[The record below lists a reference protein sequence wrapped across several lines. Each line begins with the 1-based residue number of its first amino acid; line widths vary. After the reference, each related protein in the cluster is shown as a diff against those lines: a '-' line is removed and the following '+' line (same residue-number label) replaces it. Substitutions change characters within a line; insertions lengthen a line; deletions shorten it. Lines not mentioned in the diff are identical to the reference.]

1 MDEDDENECPWESGE
16 GDENEKYEKNVD
28 VDEDAKNIFD
38 AYKDDSNST
47 ENMNS
52 REIASKFLKR
62 LKRLAEKRK
71 LDELLQFLDDN
82 AGFVAMLKD
91 DKKLQSDCFGVRCSR
106 SEMQKLCVRDDAFE
120 SRRRSVRVRRFV
132 RGVFIDHYRSRTRE
146 RFRFKL
152 TVFEWWKKGRVQL
165 ARSLAPRLIRTG
177 RCSFQIRFYGTWTMS
192 RKVSTVTTALA

>member
-1 MDEDDENECPWESGE
+1 MGE
-16 GDENEKYEKNVD
+16 RRRRQTKNTKKERD

-82 AGFVAMLKD
+82 AGFVATLKD
-91 DKKLQSDCFGVRCSR
+91 DKKLCRAIASR
-106 SEMQKLCVRDDAFE
+106 PLQPQRNAETL
-120 SRRRSVRVRRFV
+120 
-132 RGVFIDHYRSRTRE
+132 RSR
-146 RFRFKL
+146 
-152 TVFEWWKKGRVQL
+152 
-165 ARSLAPRLIRTG
+165 
-177 RCSFQIRFYGTWTMS
+177 
-192 RKVSTVTTALA
+192 